1 MAGHGSLACYPRR
14 LPGDRLHSMPQL
26 PRSNPN
32 RSFKRNKFAT
42 DKTERDALM
51 HSGLYLLSIVIVT
64 RYTQTPSYYET
75 KDKEYRPT
83 KYKIIVCY
91 AEIQTGT

>member
-1 MAGHGSLACYPRR
+1 
-14 LPGDRLHSMPQL
+14 
-26 PRSNPN
+26 
-32 RSFKRNKFAT
+32 
-42 DKTERDALM
+42 
-51 HSGLYLLSIVIVT
+51 VIVT

>member
-1 MAGHGSLACYPRR
+1 MAGHGYLACYPRR
-14 LPGDRLHSMPQL
+14 LPGDRLHSMPQSQDL
-26 PRSNPN
+26 TLTGASREINLQP
-32 RSFKRNKFAT
+32 T
-42 DKTERDALM
+42 TERDALM